1 MENKTAEFQAAATL
15 KDNQIEVT
23 ASTEGTMLRNGYVF
37 APGAWTK
44 SAQRGFAKDGA
55 ILVGHD
61 WDDLPVGFP
70 VSSRMEGAELV
81 SVAQFHTTEKGQEA
95 RTIAKE
101 RMDNGLSV
109 SVSVGFM
116 PNYETESFFSN
127 GADLLAA
134 AEGEGMDMS
143 RFDTKAIRA
152 YKYGIQFCREVAE
165 WFEWSIVLVGR
176 NQLAKARQVHSLT
189 EDAAHGLP
197 FEDHLE
203 FSLAGIQRAFDLAK
217 LRQSDGRN
225 LSDQRKALISKIH
238 SLSGEVLALGLP
250 PTTPD
255 TDQQTSDAMSE
266 LRHRA
271 LMHQASAALMRDKP
285 C

>member
-1 MENKTAEFQAAATL
+1 MEKQTAEFQAVATL
-15 KDNQIEVT
+15 KENQIEVT
-23 ASTEGTMLRNGYVF
+23 ASTEGTLLRNGYVF

-109 SVSVGFM
+109 SVSVGFT
-116 PNYETESFFSN
+116 PAYDRESYFGN
-127 GADLLAA
+127 GADLLSA

-152 YKYGIQFCREVAE
+152 YKYGIQFCREVQE

-176 NQLAKARQVHSLT
+176 NQLAKARQVHDLT
-189 EDAAHGLP
+189 GGSAHGLP
-197 FEDHLE
+197 FEEHLE
-203 FSLAGIQRAFDLAK
+203 FSLAGIQRAFDIEK
-217 LRQSDGRN
+217 MRQDEGRT
-225 LSDQRKALISKIH
+225 LSEKRKSLISKIH
-238 SLSGEVLALGLP
+238 SLSGEVLALGM
-250 PTTPD
+250 PTETQD
-255 TDQQTSDAMSE
+255 TDQATSDAMDE
-266 LRHRA
+266 LRQRA
-271 LMHQASAALMRDKP
+271 LMHRAAASLMR
-285 C
+285 

>member
-1 MENKTAEFQAAATL
+1 MEKQTAVFQAAATL

-23 ASTEGTMLRNGYVF
+23 ASTEGTLLRNGYVF
-37 APGAWTK
+37 APEAWTK
-44 SAQRGFAKDGA
+44 NAQRGFQKDGA

-70 VSSRMEGAELV
+70 VSSRMEGTDLV

-101 RMDNGLSV
+101 RMENGLTV

-116 PNYETESFFSN
+116 PAYEKESFFGN
-127 GADLLAA
+127 GADLLSA

-143 RFDTKAIRA
+143 RFDVKAIKA

-176 NQLAKARQVHSLT
+176 NQLAKARQVHDLT
-189 EDAAHGLP
+189 GGSAHGLP
-197 FEDHLE
+197 FEEHLE
-203 FSLAGIQRAFDLAK
+203 FSLAGIQRAFDIEK
-217 LRQSDGRN
+217 LRSEQGRT
-225 LSDQRKALISKIH
+225 LSAERKAVISKIH
-238 SLSGEVLALGLP
+238 SLSSEVLALGMP
-250 PTTPD
+250 PMTQDDDNVLMATP
-255 TDQQTSDAMSE
+255 TEIALSMARARE
-266 LRHRA
+266 LGF
-271 LMHQASAALMRDKP
+271 
-285 C
+285 

>member
-1 MENKTAEFQAAATL
+1 MEKQTAEFHAAATL

-61 WDDLPVGFP
+61 WDDLPIGFP
-70 VSSRMEGAELV
+70 VSSRMDGSDLV
-81 SVAQFHTTEKGQEA
+81 SVAQFHTDEVAQRA
-95 RTIAKE
+95 RTIAME
-101 RMDNGLSV
+101 RMAAGLTV

-116 PNYETESFFSN
+116 PAYEKDSFFSN

-143 RFDTKAIRA
+143 RFDTKAIKA

-176 NQLAKARQVHSLT
+176 NQLAKARQVHDFT
-189 EDAAHGLP
+189 EGSAHGLP
-197 FEDHLE
+197 FEEHLE
-203 FSLAGIQRAFDLAK
+203 FSLAGIQRAFDIEK
-217 LRQSDGRN
+217 MRQEGGRS
-225 LSDQRKALISKIH
+225 LSTKRKDVISKIH
-238 SLSGEVLALGLP
+238 ALSGEVLALGLP
-250 PTTPD
+250 TETQD
-255 TDQQTSDAMSE
+255 TDTVQMATPTEIALAMARARE
-266 LRHRA
+266 LGF
-271 LMHQASAALMRDKP
+271 
-285 C
+285 

>member
-1 MENKTAEFQAAATL
+1 MEKQTAVFQAAATL

-81 SVAQFHTTEKGQEA
+81 SVAQFHTTDKGQEA

-101 RMDNGLSV
+101 RMENGLTV

-116 PNYETESFFSN
+116 PAYEKESFFGN
-127 GADLLAA
+127 GADLLSA

-143 RFDTKAIRA
+143 RFDVKAIKA

-176 NQLAKARQVHSLT
+176 NQLAKARQVHDLT
-189 EDAAHGLP
+189 GGSAHGLP
-197 FEDHLE
+197 FEEHLE
-203 FSLAGIQRAFDLAK
+203 FSLAGIQRAFDIEK
-217 LRQSDGRN
+217 LRSEQGRT
-225 LSDQRKALISKIH
+225 LSTDRKAVISKIH
-238 SLSGEVLALGLP
+238 SLSGEVLALGM
-250 PTTPD
+250 PTMTQNDDEQPD
-255 TDQQTSDAMSE
+255 DAMDE
-266 LRHRA
+266 LRQRA
-271 LMHQASAALMRDKP
+271 LMHRAAASLMR
-285 C
+285 